1 MNFSLPPEVTTE
13 LLSRMS
19 SLSTPVI
26 VGVAVFHFL
35 AFLWLRAW
43 AGRDLRRMAADFDS
57 FTRELKHRSLFERG
71 SNLSDQIEAFLAD
84 IRDVLDNP
92 AKKADRQALWQ
103 RMRILDE
110 ERRYLQSHAFET
122 SYNVCRSMIEAYPLA
137 GVLGTILAI
146 GAALQAGHG
155 NAQQT
160 VSDIVR
166 FFGDAI
172 WSTFA
177 GLIAAM
183 FLMFINSIVETQF
196 RRLAENRQHVRETV
210 ARAKRELSIAVG
222 ETTA

>member
-1 MNFSLPPEVTTE
+1 MLSLPKQLTNDLLTT
-13 LLSRMS
+13 LSG
-19 SLSTPVI
+19 LSTPVI
-26 VGVAVFHFL
+26 AGVAVLHFL

-57 FTRELKHRSLFERG
+57 FTRELKHRSVLERG
-71 SNLSDQIEAFLAD
+71 ISLSDQIEAFLAD
-84 IRDVLDNP
+84 IRDILDDP
-92 AKKADRQALWQ
+92 SKKSERQALWQ

-110 ERRYLQSHAFET
+110 ERRYLQSHSFET
-122 SYNVCRSMIEAYPLA
+122 AYNVCRSMIEAYPLA

-146 GAALQAGHG
+146 GAALQSGQG

-166 FFGDAI
+166 YFGDAI

-183 FLMFINSIVETQF
+183 VLMFINSIVETQF
-196 RRLAENRQHVRETV
+196 RRLGENRQNVRETV
-210 ARAKRELSIAVG
+210 ARAKRELAIAAG
-222 ETTA
+222 DPA